1 MENSIDLAR
10 VKQIVSEVL
19 SHHTINDIAF
29 VGCGASSSELH
40 PGFYFLKDAAKKLR
54 AFHYTAAE
62 FNTDTP
68 QWLGENSVVI
78 AASLG
83 GGTPETVESIEVA
96 KKAGATV
103 ISVTHAADSA
113 LTKQADYVIVH
124 GFEKN
129 YAAKLE
135 KMGYVMAFAV
145 EFCNQGEGY
154 EYYDQMVDGFNTIFD
169 LGERAANQSKG
180 LAEQF
185 GKEFKD
191 DEIIYYMSSGSSMQ
205 VAYSSSICLMMEMQ
219 WINSGSFHSGEF
231 FHGPFEIVDKDVP
244 FVLMMNEGKT
254 RSLDSRA
261 LDFLNRFGAKVAVVD
276 SKDYGLSSAVSPE
289 VVTYFNPFIH
299 TSVFRAY
306 AEAIAEERQHPLTL
320 RRYMWK
326 LEY

>member
-1 MENSIDLAR
+1 MENSIDLVR

-145 EFCNQGEGY
+145 EFCNQVEGY
-154 EYYDQMVDGFNTIFD
+154 EYYDQMDLLAQNVEVVLPDG
-169 LGERAANQSKG
+169 R
-180 LAEQF
+180 
-185 GKEFKD
+185 
-191 DEIIYYMSSGSSMQ
+191 
-205 VAYSSSICLMMEMQ
+205 
-219 WINSGSFHSGEF
+219 
-231 FHGPFEIVDKDVP
+231 
-244 FVLMMNEGKT
+244 
-254 RSLDSRA
+254 
-261 LDFLNRFGAKVAVVD
+261 VAVTGMLAGMDIWGRVTVLD
-276 SKDYGLSSAVSPE
+276 AQGREHEIAPE
-289 VVTYFNPFIH
+289 QA
-299 TSVFRAY
+299 SVRPAS
-306 AEAIAEERQHPLTL
+306 
-320 RRYMWK
+320 
-326 LEY
+326 